1 MDLQANEQ
9 QILECQMKSQPSSL
23 IHERRSANYKPNI
36 WKYGFF
42 ESLNSKYHGDD
53 YTRQSEKLIEDVKN
67 HMMSVGTKDLI
78 AQLELIDSIGK
89 LGLTNHFEKEIKEAL
104 DTIASIENDDPYM
117 TENLYA
123 TALHFKILRQHG
135 YKVSQDVFGGF
146 LDEKGTLEKSHF
158 SDVKG
163 MLELLEASNL
173 ALDGENVLDE
183 AKAFSTLALRDSNI
197 CNILDNNLA
206 RHVVHALELSSHRRV
221 GWFNVKWHI
230 HAYEKDN
237 HVKTILLELAKLN
250 FNMVQAT
257 LQKDIKEASKWW
269 KNLGLAEHL
278 KFARDRPVECFM
290 CAVGLNFQPDYTSFR
305 IRLTKVIYLILI
317 IDDVYDVY
325 GSLEELKL
333 FTNAVD
339 RWDVGETEQLPEC
352 MKICFQVLYN
362 TTCEIAHAIEE
373 ENGWNL
379 VLPHLSKVWAD
390 FCKALLLEAEWYSS
404 GYTPSLEE
412 YLSNGCISSSASV
425 LLVHTFF
432 STTHRDQPTE
442 EIADFWHKNEDF
454 VNNISLIVRLTDD
467 LATYRAEQERGDA
480 PSAILCYMREMN
492 VSEDIAETKII
503 GMIDKAWKK
512 INGKCLRTP
521 QVPFLSPFINIATN
535 IARMV
540 HNLYQDGDGFGDQE
554 KGSRLIQSILA
565 EPLLL

>member
-1 MDLQANEQ
+1 MDLQADEQ
-9 QILECQMKSQPSSL
+9 QILECQMKSQASSL

-36 WKYGFF
+36 WKYGFL
-42 ESLNSKYHGDD
+42 ESLNSKYDGDD
-53 YTRQSEKLIEDVKN
+53 YMRQSEKLIEDVKIQ
-67 HMMSVGTKDLI
+67 MMFVKTKDLI
-78 AQLELIDSIGK
+78 AQLELIDRIGK

-104 DTIASIENDDPYM
+104 DIIASIENNGSYM

-135 YKVSQDVFGGF
+135 YKISQDVFGGF
-146 LDEKGTLEKSHF
+146 LDEKGMLEKSHF

-173 ALDGENVLDE
+173 ALDGENILDE
-183 AKAFSTLALRDSNI
+183 AKASSTVALRDSNI

-206 RHVVHALELSSHRRV
+206 RHVVHALKLSSHRRV

-237 HVKTILLELAKLN
+237 HVKTVLLELAKLN

-257 LQKDIKEASKWW
+257 LQKDLKEAS
-269 KNLGLAEHL
+269 
-278 KFARDRPVECFM
+278 
-290 CAVGLNFQPDYTSFR
+290 T
-305 IRLTKVIYLILI
+305 
-317 IDDVYDVY
+317 
-325 GSLEELKL
+325 
-333 FTNAVD
+333 
-339 RWDVGETEQLPEC
+339 
-352 MKICFQVLYN
+352 
-362 TTCEIAHAIEE
+362 
-373 ENGWNL
+373 
-379 VLPHLSKVWAD
+379 
-390 FCKALLLEAEWYSS
+390 S
-404 GYTPSLEE
+404 GYTPSHEE

-454 VNNISLIVRLTDD
+454 VNNISLIVRLTND
-467 LATYRAEQERGDA
+467 LATSRAEQERGDA
-480 PSAILCYMREMN
+480 PSAILCYMGEMN
-492 VSEDIAETKII
+492 VCEDIAETKIKS
-503 GMIDKAWKK
+503 MIDKAWKK

-535 IARMV
+535 TARMA

-554 KGSRLIQSILA
+554 KGSRLIQSLLA

>member
-1 MDLQANEQ
+1 MPDEIQA
-9 QILECQMKSQPSSL
+9 SSL

-36 WKYGFF
+36 WKYGFL

-67 HMMSVGTKDLI
+67 HMFFVGTKDLI
-78 AQLELIDSIGK
+78 TQLKLIDSIGK

-104 DTIASIENDDPYM
+104 DTIASTENNDPHM

-123 TALHFKILRQHG
+123 IALHFKILRQHG
-135 YKVSQDVFGGF
+135 YKVSQDVFDGF
-146 LDEKGTLEKSHF
+146 LDEKGMLEKSHF

-257 LQKDIKEASKWW
+257 LQKDIKEASKW
-269 KNLGLAEHL
+269 
-278 KFARDRPVECFM
+278 
-290 CAVGLNFQPDYTSFR
+290 
-305 IRLTKVIYLILI
+305 
-317 IDDVYDVY
+317 
-325 GSLEELKL
+325 
-333 FTNAVD
+333 
-339 RWDVGETEQLPEC
+339 DVGETGQLPDC

-362 TTCEIAHAIEE
+362 TTCEIAHEIEE

-432 STTHRDQPTE
+432 STTRRDQPTE

-454 VNNISLIVRLTDD
+454 VNNISLIVRLTND

-480 PSAILCYMREMN
+480 PSAILCYMPEMN
-492 VSEDIAETKII
+492 VSENIAEMKIKGI
-503 GMIDKAWKK
+503 IDKAWKK

-521 QVPFLSPFINIATN
+521 QVPFLSPFINIAIN

-540 HNLYQDGDGFGDQE
+540 HNLYQDGDGFADQE
-554 KGSRLIQSILA
+554 KGSRLIQSLLA